1 MRAETAAYRAERKK
15 WATSPRLFLRFYHVP
30 AAGSTQEWPFSR
42 DFSSGPVLNATVPK
56 LACLGRISGNPQR
69 VDPVAGTSDIGTLT
83 AELVN
88 VRGEITRY
96 LADPALP
103 LATGLSTTMG
113 VRFMFRGFVATAPA
127 SADAGVVLLGDGSG
141 YPKVGHLTIDAE
153 DIAYTGYTVVPGGTA
168 GNELLDEL
176 GATLLDELGAG
187 LLDETAG
194 QVTTDVTTVFTGLTR
209 GGRGTTIQ
217 PHAAGTLV
225 RNGEQIRRGQRVTAF
240 LGYGPLDEE
249 DYGPGP
255 GYVKLAVEAVDST
268 VSGLGWTVRAADI
281 QRFVKQSV
289 FTGATSDFPV
299 ILGPDHPI
307 NLALKVLTSTGTPGV
322 NGPYDTLPAHQG
334 AAVPQTL
341 VAIDILEL
349 LRDAVFPGLQ
359 MEFRAIDLED
369 AKQFVEG
376 QCFRP
381 LGLVPFITQR
391 GRYGARP
398 LRLPLFARSGFM
410 VRHAFRAAA

>member
-1 MRAETAAYRAERKK
+1 MRAETSAYRDERKK
-15 WATSPRLFLRFYHVP
+15 WATIPRLFLRFYHVP
-30 AAGSTQEWPFSR
+30 AAGSNQEWAFSR
-42 DFSSGPVLNATVPK
+42 DFSSGPVLSQTVPK

-69 VDPVAGTSDIGTLT
+69 VDPVAGVSDIGTLT

-88 VRGEITRY
+88 VGGEITRY
-96 LADPALP
+96 LADPAFP
-103 LATGLSTTMG
+103 LATGLSTELT
-113 VRFMFRGFVATAPA
+113 VRMMLRGFVATAPT
-127 SADAGVVLLGDGSG
+127 SGDTDVVVVGDGSG
-141 YPKVGHLTIDAE
+141 YPRVGHLTIGFE
-153 DIAYTGYTVVPGGTA
+153 DIRYTGYTVAGG
-168 GNELLDEL
+168 
-176 GATLLDELGAG
+176 
-187 LLDETAG
+187 
-194 QVTTDVTTVFTGLTR
+194 QTTFTGITR
-209 GGRGTTIQ
+209 GQRGTTIG

-225 RNGEQIRRGQRVTAF
+225 RNGEQIRRGQRVTLF
-240 LGYGPLDEE
+240 LGYGPLDEV

-255 GYVKLAVEAVDST
+255 GYVKMAVEAVDST
-268 VSGLGWTVRAADI
+268 PGGLGWVLRAADI

-289 FTGATSDFPV
+289 FTGATSDHPV
-299 ILGPDHPI
+299 VLGPDHPI

-341 VAIDILEL
+341 VATDILEF
-349 LRDAVFPGLQ
+349 LRDAVFPGLL

-391 GRYGARP
+391 GRYSARP
-398 LRLPLFARSGFM
+398 LRLPLFARSGIM